1 MGVIVSLVECK
12 SKLYLICKV
21 LVKSVVDVVCV
32 MVGMLWKY
40 CSYVWIIMVDNG
52 SEFCDY
58 ELVVEK
64 FKMDIYFV
72 NLYLFWECGLNENF
86 NGLFC

>member
-1 MGVIVSLVECK
+1 M
-12 SKLYLICKV
+12 
-21 LVKSVVDVVCV
+21 KSVVDVVCV

-40 CSYVWIIMVDNG
+40 WSYVYIIIVDNG
-52 SEFCDY
+52 SEFCEY

-64 FKMDIYFV
+64 LKMDIYFV

-86 NGLFC
+86 NGLL